1 MNNLKNTL
9 AKQLETIGLSEERK
23 KIIAEKAK
31 KQQASSHK
39 KGQWAYR
46 VILSVVALLAV
57 SFTYLLLK
65 NDSFQLSANSAATEE
80 TNIQTLLMNSDGVK
94 IGILAVVFMI
104 TYSMLAWR
112 KRLNY
117 WVLPHCIY
125 CQEDWT
131 YRQSLKRIWGSYKT
145 TCPHCGEVQYQT
157 KATMRRMDYFNLSL
171 PLIIVIALLFN
182 NVWLGASVYILSI
195 LFMMS
200 RFGPYLM
207 TFQHEKA
214 SLNRLLKFVQVAI
227 IMLVVTSTLIMA
239 DETYDEPNEAVF
251 AKFGKVELIPGY
263 VINDKGLF
271 FVFEQDHLIG
281 YVTVRE
287 SLFGWKIDEDH
298 TEIGTLSIKEIEQ
311 FSVSVM
317 YDDSMA
323 VGLFKQE
330 NAVLLVDGQ
339 IAQNYPLAGNEEFQ
353 EVEDVFLWWHERD
366 DDEKTI
372 TLQLLDDETGEVLE
386 QLEI

>member
-1 MNNLKNTL
+1 
-9 AKQLETIGLSEERK
+9 
-23 KIIAEKAK
+23 
-31 KQQASSHK
+31 
-39 KGQWAYR
+39 
-46 VILSVVALLAV
+46 
-57 SFTYLLLK
+57 
-65 NDSFQLSANSAATEE
+65 
-80 TNIQTLLMNSDGVK
+80 
-94 IGILAVVFMI
+94 
-104 TYSMLAWR
+104 
-112 KRLNY
+112 
-117 WVLPHCIY
+117 
-125 CQEDWT
+125 
-131 YRQSLKRIWGSYKT
+131 
-145 TCPHCGEVQYQT
+145 
-157 KATMRRMDYFNLSL
+157 
-171 PLIIVIALLFN
+171 
-182 NVWLGASVYILSI
+182 
-195 LFMMS
+195 MMS